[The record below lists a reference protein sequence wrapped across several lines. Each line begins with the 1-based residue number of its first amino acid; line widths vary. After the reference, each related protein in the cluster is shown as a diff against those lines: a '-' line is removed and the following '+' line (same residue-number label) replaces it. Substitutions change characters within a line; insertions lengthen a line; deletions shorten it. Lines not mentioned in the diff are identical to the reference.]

1 MLGRPGLLIPVQS
14 HDLVEVCRHALGG
27 SGCLAR
33 AVPGFQLRIQQL
45 QMAQAVAEA
54 LTDSATVVIEA
65 GTGIGKTFAYLVPAL
80 CSGRKVVLST
90 GTKTLQDQLFYRDL
104 PLVAKALERPLH
116 AALLKGRANYL
127 CRYRLAAAAEEG
139 RFDNAKQAAAF
150 GELYDWSR
158 ITSSGDL
165 TEAPLA
171 LNDPG
176 LLGRATATADN
187 CLGQQCPAYATC
199 FLMEARRRAQEAD
212 VVVVNHHL
220 LMADW
225 AVRRGG
231 FGEVL
236 PAADAYV
243 LDEAHQLAETAARFF
258 GRSVSSRQLKD
269 LARDTRLQQL
279 REAPDSPAL
288 TGAAE
293 DLQQAMRV
301 LRLALGQ
308 GARRGAWAEVSS
320 RPGVLQALQ
329 IQLAALQSLHT
340 VLGPLVQRGK
350 GLESCWRRA
359 AEIAGTLQRFLAPE
373 EEAGYVPW
381 WETGAASFTL
391 HLTPL
396 DITATFHDRMAEHPA
411 AWIFTSATLAVGGR
425 FDHYVAQLGLGQPR
439 TLQVESPFDYARNAL
454 LYVPTGLPLPNAH
467 DYQARYLETVLQVL
481 RASGGRAFLL
491 FTSHQALDNAVR
503 FLAERLPYPLLVQG
517 QLSQNQLLQRFR
529 DLGDAV
535 LLGAQS
541 FWEGVDVRGDA
552 LSCVMIDRLPFAAP
566 SEPVQQARVDALRR
580 RNANPFVDLQLP
592 QAVIALRQ
600 GVGRLIRDSL
610 DRGVLVIGDNRLV
623 SRSYGRVFL
632 RSLPPIPLTRRIG
645 DVQAFFGEYSSV
657 TVKEPS

>member
-1 MLGRPGLLIPVQS
+1 
-14 HDLVEVCRHALGG
+14 
-27 SGCLAR
+27 
-33 AVPGFQLRIQQL
+33 
-45 QMAQAVAEA
+45 MAQAVAEA
-54 LTDSATVVIEA
+54 LADRATLVVEA
-65 GTGIGKTFAYLVPAL
+65 GTGIGKTFAYLIPAL

-127 CRYRLAAAAEEG
+127 CRYRLMAAAEEG

-150 GELYDWSR
+150 SQIYDWSR
-158 ITSSGDL
+158 ITRSGDL
-165 TEAPLA
+165 TEAPLPLA
-171 LNDPG
+171 DPG
-176 LLGRATATADN
+176 LLARVTVTADS
-187 CLGQQCPAYATC
+187 CLGQQCPVYATC

-212 VVVVNHHL
+212 VIVANHHL

-225 AVRRGG
+225 AVRCGG

-236 PAADAYV
+236 PDADAYV

-258 GRSVSSRQLKD
+258 GRSVSSRQLKE

-293 DLQQAMRV
+293 ELQQAMRIF
-301 LRLALGQ
+301 RLALDQ
-308 GARRGAWAEVSS
+308 DARRGSWAELSKRS
-320 RPGVLQALQ
+320 EVLQALQ
-329 IQLAALQSLHT
+329 APLAALQRLHT
-340 VLGPLVQRGK
+340 VLGPLIQRGK

-359 AEIAGTLQRFLAPE
+359 VEIADTLQRFLAPE
-373 EEAGYVPW
+373 EEAGYIPW
-381 WETGAASFTL
+381 WETGSTSFIL

-396 DITATFHDRMAEHPA
+396 DIAATFRDRMAEHPA
-411 AWIFTSATLAVGGR
+411 AWIFTSATLSVGGR
-425 FDHYVAQLGLGQPR
+425 FDHYIAQLGLEQPR
-439 TLQVESPFDYARNAL
+439 TVRVESPFDYARQAL
-454 LYVPTGLPLPNAH
+454 LYVPTGLPPPNAP
-467 DYQARYLETVLQVL
+467 DYQARYLEKVLQVL
-481 RASGGRAFLL
+481 HASGGRAFLL
-491 FTSHQALDNAVR
+491 FTSHQALGGAVR

-535 LLGAQS
+535 LLGTQS
-541 FWEGVDVRGDA
+541 FWEGVDVRGEA
-552 LSCVMIDRLPFAAP
+552 LSCVMIDRLPFAVP
-566 SEPVQQARVDALRR
+566 SEPVQQARVAALRR
-580 RNANPFVDLQLP
+580 RNANPFIDLQLP

-600 GVGRLIRDSL
+600 GVGRLIRDSA

-632 RSLPPIPLTRRIG
+632 RSLPPIPLTRCIS
-645 DVQAFFGEYSSV
+645 DVQTFFGEYGSILG
-657 TVKEPS
+657 